1 MTTEASTAPR
11 EYVWRM
17 PAGWWTRK
25 RHYLLYMARE
35 FTSVP
40 MALWLIWLLFEIK
53 RAGNGPHGYY
63 PPESTAFV
71 VFSVIVL
78 IFALYHS
85 YTFLKLAGVI
95 IRVKVF
101 DRPISPR
108 LIVLAMFGTWA
119 AASLVVGFVLI
130 WFSR

>member
-1 MTTEASTAPR
+1 
-11 EYVWRM
+11 M
-17 PAGWWTRK
+17 PANWWTRQ

-40 MALWLIWLLFEIK
+40 MALWLVWLLFEIK

-63 PPESTAFV
+63 PPQSTAFV
-71 VFSVIVL
+71 AFSFIVL
-78 IFALYHS
+78 IFSLYHS

-101 DRPISPR
+101 DRPISSR
-108 LIVLAMFGTWA
+108 LIVLAMFGAWA
-119 AASLVVGFVLI
+119 GASLVVGFVLI